1 MQPFAL
7 CKLSYPEYPIFLLLF
22 WVGLRSGEL
31 LALTLGDFDFEK
43 HTVRIN
49 KTYHRFDR
57 KDLILPPKTERSN
70 REPTTPPFIEDAV
83 RKYTSLLYD
92 YKPSDRLFTVSKFF
106 IKRRLEKGAE
116 AAGLPQIRVHDLRH
130 SHASLLIHLGFS
142 PLVIQERLGHENV
155 ETTLNTYSHLYPSQQ
170 GELVMKLQEVFN
182 R

>member
-1 MQPFAL
+1 
-7 CKLSYPEYPIFLLLF
+7 
-22 WVGLRSGEL
+22 
-31 LALTLGDFDFEK
+31 
-43 HTVRIN
+43 
-49 KTYHRFDR
+49 
-57 KDLILPPKTERSN
+57 
-70 REPTTPPFIEDAV
+70 
-83 RKYTSLLYD
+83 
-92 YKPSDRLFTVSKFF
+92 VSKFF

-142 PLVIQERLGHENV
+142 PLVIQERLGHENI